1 MNSTCRETSSF
12 SPARERGGPRRAALL
27 AALLAS
33 TVTAGCS
40 DSGAGAGSAGAG
52 ATGPAAPSFAGRTLT
67 VAMPENSPVAD
78 YVRARCASWA
88 EKAKAKA
95 TVTEM
100 PAAELKKSLESGAA
114 AFDVAVF
121 PPAWAGETMPKDR
134 FRALRESDLAALEWE
149 DVLPVYRDRIASWT
163 GTPYA
168 VPLDGEVMLVYY
180 RLDLFKDKA
189 RQAKFEEK
197 SGRRLQPPRTWSDY
211 REVAA
216 FFHGEDFDGDGKP
229 DAGTVEPGTGDGAGC
244 RALVARAAAYAQ
256 RRNDPALFFHP
267 DTMDSA
273 VAEPAFVRALED
285 AIEIQA
291 FGPAG
296 MAAFA
301 SRDVRS
307 EFLSG
312 RAAMALDGCDLA
324 TRTQDPS
331 ESKVKNQVGF
341 TIVPGSN
348 RVFESETST
357 WAESKSINFAPYV
370 GSGGW
375 LAAVTTGS
383 PSADAAFDLLVH
395 VGSKDATLAAAA
407 QVGSHVTPFRTWHM
421 SRVSDWLKTG
431 MSGDSARDYLGVVQA
446 SLRHSNAV
454 TDVRIPGAER
464 YWSALERAYARALA
478 GEEKPEPALRAAAAE
493 WNKITE
499 EIGRDAQR
507 TAYRDSLGLP
517 PD

>member
-1 MNSTCRETSSF
+1 MIFFSRIPS
-12 SPARERGGPRRAALL
+12 SPAGSAFERRLPAALFAAAAVAL
-27 AALLAS
+27 ALG
-33 TVTAGCS
+33 AGCS
-40 DSGAGAGSAGAG
+40 DSGSGASGSNA
-52 ATGPAAPSFAGRTLT
+52 PAASATPFAGKTVT
-67 VAMPENSPVAD
+67 VAIPEKCPVAD

-88 EKAKAKA
+88 EKSGATA

-100 PAAELKKSLESGAA
+100 PAAEIRKGLASGAA
-114 AFDVAVF
+114 AFDVVVF
-121 PPAWAGETMPKDR
+121 PPAWSGETMAKNR
-134 FRALRESDLAALEWE
+134 LAALRESDLAAIEWE
-149 DVLPVYRDRIASWT
+149 DVLPVYRDRIGSWG

-189 RQAKFEEK
+189 RQEKFEK
-197 SGRRLQPPRTWSDY
+197 TAGRRLQPPRTWADY

-216 FFHGEDFDGDGKP
+216 FFQGEDFDGDGKP

-244 RALVARAAAYAQ
+244 RALVARAAAFAQ

-267 DTMDSA
+267 ETMDA
-273 VAEPAFVRALED
+273 AITEPAFVRALED
-285 AIEIQA
+285 TIEIQK

-324 TRTQDPS
+324 TRTQDTA

-348 RVFESETST
+348 RVYDAETST
-357 WAESKSINFAPYV
+357 WSESKSINFAPYV

-375 LAAVTTGS
+375 LASVTAGS
-383 PSADAAFDLLVH
+383 KGPDAAHDLLVH
-395 VGSKDATLAAAA
+395 VGSKDASLAAAA
-407 QVGSHVTPFRTWHM
+407 QVGSSVTPFRTWHM

-431 MSGDSARDYLGVVQA
+431 LSGDSARDYLGVVQA
-446 SLRHSNAV
+446 SLRHTNAV
-454 TDVRIPGAER
+454 VDVRIPGSDR
-464 YWSALERAYARALA
+464 YWEALERAYSRALA
-478 GEEKPEPALRAAAAE
+478 GEEKPEAALRAAAAE
-493 WNKITE
+493 WNKITD

-507 TAYRDSLGLP
+507 AAYRDSLGLP